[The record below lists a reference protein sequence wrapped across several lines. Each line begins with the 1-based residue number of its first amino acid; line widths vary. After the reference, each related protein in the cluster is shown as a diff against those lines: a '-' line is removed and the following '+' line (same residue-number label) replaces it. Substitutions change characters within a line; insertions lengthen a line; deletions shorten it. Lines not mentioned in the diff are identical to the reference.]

1 MYQIDVA
8 GIRTAGATNS
18 RASAWPVVSRTVWLL
33 GATSLL
39 TDISS
44 EMVASVLPI
53 YLVLHLGLSPL
64 QFGIIDGLYHGVT
77 ALVRLASGVISDRW
91 NRHKSVALFG
101 YGLSAVCKPALL
113 AVGAFWPALA
123 SVIVLDRTGKGI
135 RTAPRDAMISLD
147 TPSDRL
153 GVAFGVHRAMDA
165 AGAMLGPLVAFGVL
179 AIVVNGFDAI
189 FVVSAAFAVIGFSVL
204 GLFVSGPRGEIGGP
218 NTRKATCRGIVAL
231 VRHPRLGMLIV
242 TGGLLTLA
250 TISDAFLYL
259 QLQERVG
266 VSSHLVPLFFVGT
279 SLAYLLLA
287 VPAGRLADRYGR
299 RYVFLAGHALAAV
312 AYAMLLLPAPGI
324 AALLAAL
331 VLLGAYYAA
340 SDGVLAAMTS
350 AIVEPHLRTTGIALV
365 STVTSLCR
373 LGASLTFGA
382 LWSWYGADLATSFF
396 TCALVASISVSTLM
410 LRSADNPPSDARLA

>member
-8 GIRTAGATNS
+8 GIRSAGATKA
-18 RASAWPVVSRTVWLL
+18 RAAAWPVVSRTVWLL

-44 EMVASVLPI
+44 EMVSSVLPI

-64 QFGIIDGLYHGVT
+64 QFGVIDGLYHGVT

-91 NRHKSVALFG
+91 SRHKSVALFG
-101 YGLSAVCKPALL
+101 YGLSAMCKPGLL

-165 AGAMLGPLVAFGVL
+165 AGAMLGPLVAFGLL
-179 AIVVNGFDAI
+179 AVVVNGFDAI
-189 FVVSAAFAVIGFSVL
+189 FVVSTAFAVVGLSVL
-204 GLFVSGPRGEIGGP
+204 ALFVAGPSSEVGGRGARTASGRG
-218 NTRKATCRGIVAL
+218 AL
-231 VRHPRLGMLIV
+231 ALAWHPQLRVLLIA
-242 TGGLLTLA
+242 GGLLTLA

-266 VSSHLVPLFFVGT
+266 VGAHLVPLFFVGT

-299 RYVFLAGHALAAV
+299 GHVLLGGHALAAA
-312 AYAMLLLPAPGI
+312 AYAVVCLPAPGGI
-324 AALLAAL
+324 ALIAAL

-350 AIVEPHLRTTGIALV
+350 AIVEPHLRTSGIALV
-365 STVTSLCR
+365 ATVTSLCR
-373 LGASLTFGA
+373 LAASLLFGA
-382 LWSWYGADLATSFF
+382 LWSWYGADVATGFF
-396 TCALVASISVSTLM
+396 ACALVASISVAMLM
-410 LRSADNPPSDARLA
+410 LRAADRPMPDAGVV